1 MTSLILSKRN
11 SDSQYVSRRHKSL
24 SFKSL
29 SNKSELKKFISK
41 NFKVNIDKDEFKLN
55 MSIVPSNTNLYQGTI
70 LDFDEKKLNE
80 YYDKKNVGVYFLTSY
95 KYASYYGINKT
106 TKNIIYTTI
115 PDENNVKN
123 PTRKYEYVY
132 PLYYLDDTVG
142 TNVNFKSSN
151 DLFLLNI
158 GVLSN
163 IKIIFKIIYS
173 LSNIS
178 DEKKEDYISTL
189 FATCAKEERGF
200 KIGDYPI
207 KSKRTSEYST
217 DDELVLLFKNIIIP
231 YIKKEFNIILDGWI
245 YYNNKIDDLHDEIMI
260 LTNKKLIYKKFFREH
275 LSLKNSNIPTRKEFI
290 ERMSINK
297 IKYDKKIRYN
307 TILNNFS
314 TII

>member
-80 YYDKKNVGVYFLTSY
+80 YYDKKNLGVYFLTSY

-163 IKIIFKIIYS
+163 IKILFKIIYS

-200 KIGDYPI
+200 KMGDYPI

-275 LSLKNSNIPTRKEFI
+275 LSLENSNIPTRKEFI

-307 TILNNFS
+307 TVLNNFS